1 MARAGGSCEC
11 LLQVDIELTAH
22 AQLGDIVPP
31 ICQHLMFP
39 LVLLEDADLVAE
51 LSPQRSGAEVADPG
65 SDAPTQKSLPGLVG
79 SGCSHDMGT
88 RGVVGTGCSAAA
100 WFCSCCIAW

>member
-11 LLQVDIELTAH
+11 LLQVDVELTAH

-31 ICQHLMFP
+31 IRQHLVFP
-39 LVLLEDADLVAE
+39 LILLEDADLVAK

-65 SDAPTQKSLPGLVG
+65 SNAPTQKSLPGLAG

-88 RGVVGTGCSAAA
+88 CGVVGTGAAAA
-100 WFCSCCIAW
+100 WFCSCCIA